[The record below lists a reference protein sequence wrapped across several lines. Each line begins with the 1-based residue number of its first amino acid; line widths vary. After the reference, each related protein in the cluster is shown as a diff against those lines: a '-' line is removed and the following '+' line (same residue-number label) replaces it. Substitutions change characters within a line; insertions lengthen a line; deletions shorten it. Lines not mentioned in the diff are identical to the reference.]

1 MLLTLRVCPVVLT
14 CLHCVRLL
22 HETRVLRDQGNVVG
36 DQGNM
41 VGDQGNVM
49 GEHGQVEARE
59 EIIITGGGDEM
70 FVPGGIQ
77 IEDDHGYFRRH
88 GSPSPD
94 PPQQN
99 YPPAAH
105 VAHTTHIPTATH
117 IPKKSCKGDYARALA
132 SLNNPP
138 DVSQWIKLQ
147 IISKCILRAKGRGE
161 SQTAQ
166 SFAAEVKLR
175 IQRWR
180 RGGGGAVE

>member
-1 MLLTLRVCPVVLT
+1 MVG
-14 CLHCVRLL
+14 
-22 HETRVLRDQGNVVG
+22 DMGNVVG
-36 DQGNM
+36 
-41 VGDQGNVM
+41 
-49 GEHGQVEARE
+49 EHGQGEARE

-77 IEDDHGYFRRH
+77 IEDEHGYVRRQ
-88 GSPSPD
+88 GSPAPA

-99 YPPAAH
+99 DLPAAH

-117 IPKKSCKGDYARALA
+117 IPKSCRGDYARVLADTASA
-132 SLNNPP
+132 SLNNPQ